1 MVVAA
6 RQKEVCRYTRLPA
19 PGKKGRIDKRPESRW
34 RKEKK
39 TFRQGDKVA
48 PMNDVDF
55 LIIRLRR
62 HQPTGQSKP
71 FAKPQCPRFFRNERI
86 GTGFDEEITASPR
99 ARGVR
104 ARLSQSRSAHGFS
117 VMKESGP
124 ASTRKSPTFSVA
136 IEPPRRCEA

>member
-6 RQKEVCRYTRLPA
+6 RQKEFCRHTQLPA

-39 TFRQGDKVA
+39 TFRQCDKVA

-86 GTGFDEEITASPR
+86 GTGFDEKITDLLGCNRTTQPLRSFE
-99 ARGVR
+99 
-104 ARLSQSRSAHGFS
+104 QSKINRERVVLCKLDDPGCC
-117 VMKESGP
+117 G
-124 ASTRKSPTFSVA
+124 
-136 IEPPRRCEA
+136 EPG